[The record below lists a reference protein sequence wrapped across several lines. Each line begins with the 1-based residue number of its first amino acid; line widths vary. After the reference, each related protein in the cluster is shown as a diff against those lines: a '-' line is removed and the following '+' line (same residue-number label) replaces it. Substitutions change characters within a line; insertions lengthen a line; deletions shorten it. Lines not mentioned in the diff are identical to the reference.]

1 MPTDTKD
8 TEDMSLG
15 AKYPEYMSG
24 GAKDPSVC
32 LWAARAARAPFTG
45 RVAPGRQIF
54 LPDVE
59 APVHTQPK
67 NPLMN

>member
-1 MPTDTKD
+1 MPADTKD

-32 LWAARAARAPFTG
+32 LWAARA
-45 RVAPGRQIF
+45 PGRQIF
-54 LPDVE
+54 LPDVSCVLV
-59 APVHTQPK
+59 PRPT
-67 NPLMN
+67 LC